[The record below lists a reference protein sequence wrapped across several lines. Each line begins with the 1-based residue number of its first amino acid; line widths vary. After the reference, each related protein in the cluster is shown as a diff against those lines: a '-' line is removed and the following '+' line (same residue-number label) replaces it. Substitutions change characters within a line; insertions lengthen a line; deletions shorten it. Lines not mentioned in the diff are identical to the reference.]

1 MGDIAQFPPTP
12 YNKEVIMIAKVLE
25 VLANLNLAEW
35 IAAVNALLVSLISI
49 FLMIPGEQPE
59 KALKGIANLLGLV
72 SKK

>member
-1 MGDIAQFPPTP
+1 
-12 YNKEVIMIAKVLE
+12 MIAKVLE